1 MSTRGRNVSVIFG
14 DGAGAALVTR
24 YDGND
29 DRGILSSHLHSEGK
43 HAEELSLIGPSTNR
57 WVPQIMEEND
67 PEDTSYYPNMNGQ
80 FVFKNAVVRF
90 SEVIKEGLL
99 QNQLAAEGHQIVG
112 APQGQFTYCC
122 NLFEKKFGLGE
133 DQVYNNIQSAT
144 VIPQLHLFQ
153 LP

>member
-99 QNQLAAEGHQIVG
+99 QNQLAAEDIKLLV
-112 APQGQFTYCC
+112 PRKPIYVLLQFVQ
-122 NLFEKKFGLGE
+122 KKIWTRGRSSV
-133 DQVYNNIQSAT
+133 QQHSA
-144 VIPQLHLFQ
+144 LR
-153 LP
+153 